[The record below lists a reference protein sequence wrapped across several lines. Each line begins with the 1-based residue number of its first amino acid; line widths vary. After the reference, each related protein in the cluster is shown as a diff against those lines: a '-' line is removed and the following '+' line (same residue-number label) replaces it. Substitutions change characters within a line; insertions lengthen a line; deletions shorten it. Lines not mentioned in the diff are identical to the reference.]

1 MRLSLHSA
9 EAGLLCLIAEVFS
22 CAPSTA
28 VVVKPAAQED
38 AAIAQPYR
46 IAPDDVLDVIVWK
59 QPQVS
64 GKVIVAS
71 DGTITVALAD
81 RVSAAGLTT
90 AQLQQELARRLAAFI
105 ADPTVTVRVADA
117 RSQIVYV
124 TGEVRRPGV
133 FRLRPGEVL
142 SQALAEAGGFDEFAN
157 TRAVRITRHTPS
169 DAERIVV
176 NYDRVLSAEGL
187 SGDLVLMAGDTIDVP

>member
-1 MRLSLHSA
+1 MGLPLHSC
-9 EAGLLCLIAEVFS
+9 EVGLLCLVAAAFS
-22 CAPSTA
+22 CTPTAAVNLPTEGSAA
-28 VVVKPAAQED
+28 VV
-38 AAIAQPYR
+38 QPYR

-64 GKVIVAS
+64 GKVTVAA
-71 DGTITVALAD
+71 DGTITIALAD

-90 AQLQQELARRLAAFI
+90 AQVQQELARRLASFI
-105 ADPTVTVRVADA
+105 ANPTVTVRVADA
-117 RSQIVYV
+117 RSQVVYV
-124 TGEVRRPGV
+124 MGAVRRAGV

-157 TRAVRITRHTPS
+157 TRAVRITRHTPT

-176 NYDRVLSAEGL
+176 NYDRVLSGKEL
-187 SGDLVLMAGDTIDVP
+187 SSDIVLVAGDTIDVP

>member
-1 MRLSLHSA
+1 MGLALHIC
-9 EAGLLCLIAEVFS
+9 EVGLLCLVAAAFS
-22 CAPSTA
+22 CTPTAAVNSPPEESAA
-28 VVVKPAAQED
+28 VV
-38 AAIAQPYR
+38 QPYR

-64 GKVIVAS
+64 GKVTVAA
-71 DGTITVALAD
+71 DGTITIALAD

-90 AQLQQELARRLAAFI
+90 AQVQQELARRLASFI
-105 ADPTVTVRVADA
+105 ANPTVTVRVVDA
-117 RSQIVYV
+117 RSQVVYV
-124 TGEVRRPGV
+124 MGAVRRAGV

-157 TRAVRITRHTPS
+157 TSAVRITRHTPT

-176 NYDRVLSAEGL
+176 NYDRVLSGKEL
-187 SGDLVLMAGDTIDVP
+187 SSDIALVAGDTIDVP

>member
-1 MRLSLHSA
+1 
-9 EAGLLCLIAEVFS
+9 
-22 CAPSTA
+22 
-28 VVVKPAAQED
+28 VV
-38 AAIAQPYR
+38 QPYR

-64 GKVIVAS
+64 GKVTVAA
-71 DGTITVALAD
+71 DGTITIALAD

-90 AQLQQELARRLAAFI
+90 AQVQQELARRLASFI
-105 ADPTVTVRVADA
+105 ANPTVTVRVADA
-117 RSQIVYV
+117 RSQVVYV
-124 TGEVRRPGV
+124 MGAVRRAGV

-157 TRAVRITRHTPS
+157 TRAVRITRHTPT

-176 NYDRVLSAEGL
+176 NYDRVLSGKEL
-187 SGDLVLMAGDTIDVP
+187 SSDIVLVAGDTIDVP

>member
-1 MRLSLHSA
+1 MGLPLHSC
-9 EAGLLCLIAEVFS
+9 EVGLLCLVAAAFS
-22 CAPSTA
+22 CTPTAAVNSPTEGSAA
-28 VVVKPAAQED
+28 VV
-38 AAIAQPYR
+38 QPYR

-64 GKVIVAS
+64 GKVTVAA
-71 DGTITVALAD
+71 DGTITIALAD

-90 AQLQQELARRLAAFI
+90 AQVQQELARRLASFI
-105 ADPTVTVRVADA
+105 ANPTVTVRVADA
-117 RSQIVYV
+117 RSQVVYV
-124 TGEVRRPGV
+124 MGAVRRAGV

-157 TRAVRITRHTPS
+157 TRAVRITRHTPT

-176 NYDRVLSAEGL
+176 NYDRVLSGKEL
-187 SGDLVLMAGDTIDVP
+187 SSDIVLVAGDTIDVP